1 MILRANILSSALISS
16 AGIWSVPSEL
26 CIFSFSLAI
35 SSLKALNAGSSGP
48 AYNRSTCVKQ
58 RKRQVERSFRGSH
71 RSQHGGHIR
80 SLVANHITE
89 FKVLLSDLLGN
100 GEVNK
105 TAN

>member
-1 MILRANILSSALISS
+1 M
-16 AGIWSVPSEL
+16 G
-26 CIFSFSLAI
+26 
-35 SSLKALNAGSSGP
+35 
-48 AYNRSTCVKQ
+48 VKQ
-58 RKRQVERSFRGSH
+58 RKRQVERSFTGFPH
-71 RSQHGGHIR
+71 RSQHGGHIK

>member
-1 MILRANILSSALISS
+1 VNITSRKLGKKKKLDKIE
-16 AGIWSVPSEL
+16 W
-26 CIFSFSLAI
+26 
-35 SSLKALNAGSSGP
+35 
-48 AYNRSTCVKQ
+48 YNRSTSVKQ
-58 RKRQVERSFRGSH
+58 RKRLVERSFRGSH

-105 TAN
+105 AAN